1 MFDQKF
7 WESAA
12 ERAIK
17 TFAQVFVTFVGSD
30 VIGIYDIDFSTG
42 FSTALG
48 AALLSVLTSL
58 ASARMGKNPG
68 PSLTAESTH
77 PETVTI
83 EIEVPVEKSPAPKKK
98 PPVKKA
104 AARPTPKKK

>member
-1 MFDQKF
+1 MYDKKF

-17 TFAQVFVTFVGSD
+17 TFAQVFVAFVGSD
-30 VIGIYDIDFSTG
+30 VVGIYDIDFSTG

-48 AALLSVLTSL
+48 AALLSVLTSV

-77 PETVTI
+77 PETVI
-83 EIEVPVEKSPAPKKK
+83 LEVEVPVEKTKPVAKKK

-104 AARPTPKKK
+104 ASPKKK